1 MKKLLIMAAVA
12 ATFASCS
19 TDNEDFVTQNEPQK
33 IVFDAPVM
41 NMGTRAGAITNA
53 TYPDAESF
61 KVFANRHTGAYNGSW
76 ASNFMNGVDVS
87 KVNTQWEPAQDYY
100 WPKNGD
106 MITFAAYSPADLNA
120 TTDCESVA
128 YAATGLNV
136 VGYKLNADLAQQ
148 KDLMFAPRVMNKTK
162 DNSSTGVAI
171 KFNHALSLINFT
183 VKSANSGIT
192 ITDIIVNNAKDKGT
206 FNEGITDGATYKIG
220 DPDATV
226 KPAWS
231 DQAFQTGSSSIFNV
245 FKGRQSVTNNDPAA
259 AVGDNLLMIPQD
271 VTGSTITIK
280 WEYTNGGSNVVL
292 DEVTKNF
299 RDLDI
304 SAWEIGKKYT
314 YNITINLDK
323 IYFNPSVDNWVDG
336 GTGNIQP

>member
-53 TYPDAESF
+53 TYPEAESF
-61 KVFANRHTGAYNGSW
+61 KVFANRHTGTYNGSW
-76 ASNFMNGVDVS
+76 DSNFMDGVDVS
-87 KVNTQWEPAQDYY
+87 KVNTQWAPAQDYY

-106 MITFAAYSPADLNA
+106 MITFAAYSPANLSA

-128 YAATGLNV
+128 YEVTGLKV

-148 KDLMFAPRVMNKTK
+148 KDLMFAPRVMDKTK
-162 DNSSTGVAI
+162 ANSSNGVDI

-183 VKSANSGIT
+183 VKSENTGIT

-206 FNEGITDGATYKIG
+206 FNEGITDGDTYKIG
-220 DPDATV
+220 SPDATV
-226 KPAWS
+226 NPAWTG
-231 DQAFQTGSSSIFNV
+231 QAFQNTSSKFNV
-245 FKGRQSVTNNDPAA
+245 FNGTKSVTKTAA
-259 AVGDNLLMIPQD
+259 TVGDNLLMIPQD

-280 WEYTNGGSNVVL
+280 WKYTNGGSNVVL

-299 RDLDI
+299 SDLGI

-336 GTGNIQP
+336 GTGDIQP

>member
-41 NMGTRAGAITNA
+41 NMGTRAAIADA
-53 TYPDAESF
+53 TYPETESF
-61 KVFANRHTGAYNGSW
+61 KVFANRHKGTYSGSW
-76 ASNFMNGVDVS
+76 ANNFMDGVDVS
-87 KVNTQWEPAQDYY
+87 KVSTQWAPAQDYY

-128 YAATGLNV
+128 YEITGLKV

-148 KDLMFAPRVMNKTK
+148 KDLMFAPRVMDKTK
-162 DNSSTGVAI
+162 ANSSNGVDI

-183 VKSANSGIT
+183 VKSENTGIT
-192 ITDIIVNNAKDKGT
+192 ITDIIVKNAKDKGT
-206 FNEGITDGATYKIG
+206 FNEDITDGAEYKIDEPG
-220 DPDATV
+220 ATV

-259 AVGDNLLMIPQD
+259 TVKGNLLMIPQN
-271 VTGSTITIK
+271 VNGSTITIK

-292 DEVTKNF
+292 DEVTKSF
-299 RDLDI
+299 SELSI

-336 GTGNIQP
+336 GTDNIQP